1 MINIEILEKLNAPT
15 KEERLAN
22 LREICAKTEFPEAKP
37 NYINNHIHTKYSF
50 SPYSPTAAIYAARME
65 GLCTAGI
72 IDHDSIG
79 GAKEFIEAGEIA
91 GIPTTVGMECRVN
104 LKGTSCENIK
114 TNNPDQVGISY
125 CTIQSVP
132 HDKIDEV
139 NAFFEPYRKARGER
153 NKKMVAKINALIP
166 GIDLDYERDVLP
178 LSWASDRGGV
188 TERHLLFALARKL
201 MAKVGKGQ
209 AMVDYLEGNF
219 GLKLSEKQ
227 KAQMLDLEYPFYD
240 YDLLSILKGEF
251 IEKVYIDS
259 EEDECP
265 PMKKVAEFCD
275 SIDALFCPAYLGDVT
290 DSVTG
295 DKKPQ
300 KFEDEHLEEIL
311 NVYKDLGVRAITYM
325 PTRNIKEQLDRLRGL
340 CRKLG
345 FLEVSGEDINGPRQ
359 SFIIKA
365 MDNPEF
371 ANLIDATWT
380 LINHEKTGK
389 WDK

>member
-1 MINIEILEKLNAPT
+1 
-15 KEERLAN
+15 
-22 LREICAKTEFPEAKP
+22 
-37 NYINNHIHTKYSF
+37 
-50 SPYSPTAAIYAARME
+50 
-65 GLCTAGI
+65 
-72 IDHDSIG
+72 
-79 GAKEFIEAGEIA
+79 
-91 GIPTTVGMECRVN
+91 
-104 LKGTSCENIK
+104 
-114 TNNPDQVGISY
+114 
-125 CTIQSVP
+125 
-132 HDKIDEV
+132 
-139 NAFFEPYRKARGER
+139 
-153 NKKMVAKINALIP
+153 MVAKINALIP

-178 LSWASDRGGV
+178 LSWAKDGGGV

-201 MAKVGKGQ
+201 IAKVGKGQ
-209 AMVDYLEGNF
+209 AMVDYLQDNF

-259 EEDECP
+259 QEDECP

-300 KFEDEHLEEIL
+300 KFEDDHLEEIL
-311 NVYKDLGVRAITYM
+311 EVYKDLGVKGITYM
-325 PTRNIKEQLDRLRGL
+325 PTRNTKAQLDKLREL

-345 FLEVSGEDINGPRQ
+345 LFEVSGEDINGPRQ

-389 WDK
+389 WEK